1 MWVEIETLSKR
12 PKHKAYSLL
21 PEVCIKNCGTITTF
35 LKAKEGSHKSPL
47 FLRAEEGGLK
57 LQLLSDFLS
66 FQMKQICII
75 KNAMVYM

>member
-21 PEVCIKNCGTITTF
+21 PEVCIKNCGTIMTF
-35 LKAKEGSHKSPL
+35 LQGQSP
-47 FLRAEEGGLK
+47 FLLRVEEGRLK

-75 KNAMVYM
+75 KNAMVYL